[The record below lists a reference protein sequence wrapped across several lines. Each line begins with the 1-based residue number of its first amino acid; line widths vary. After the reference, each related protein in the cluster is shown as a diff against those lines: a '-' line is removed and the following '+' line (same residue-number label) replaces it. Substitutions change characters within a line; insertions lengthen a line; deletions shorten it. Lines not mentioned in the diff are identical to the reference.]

1 MENLNIRT
9 VSAKDAYS
17 QLIIALNK
25 YQENALFFDL
35 VLLQVLR
42 DGIIQRFEFTIDALW
57 KALKEQLLV
66 IHKLKIEEI
75 ASPRTIFRISKDSGI
90 INLKEFNICMEMIED
105 RNKTSHTYDNL
116 IAEEVFKSILSS
128 IDTINCILNKI
139 K

>member
-66 IHKLKIEEI
+66 THKLKIEEI

-90 INLKEFNICMEMIED
+90 INLKEFNICMEMRED